1 MSEPVDSEPTVI
13 PAGTQIQ
20 MTTDDEYVVIFCD
33 DTKVSAIAFKELKDY
48 MTMSGYMFLPD
59 CQKRMDK
66 WYKQPKKYFAMIQT
80 KMHSDPKVVTLASE
94 RENGSIWVH
103 DILPLCP
110 VMEQPF
116 RSLMISWMENFA
128 KFNNK
133 TIIVPKWLRESAIL
147 DEKDNITIGDAATLF
162 EKGSV
167 EMEATGSKSAVVTH
181 KVI

>member
-1 MSEPVDSEPTVI
+1 MSETVDSESTVI
-13 PAGTQIQ
+13 PAGTEINI
-20 MTTDDEYVVIFCD
+20 TTNDEYVVIFCD
-33 DTKVSAIAFKELKDY
+33 DTKVSATAFKELKDY
-48 MTMSGYMFLPD
+48 MTLQGFMFLPD

-80 KMHSDPKVVTLASE
+80 RLHSDPKVVTLASE
-94 RENGSIWVH
+94 RENGSIWIH

-128 KFNNK
+128 KVNNK
-133 TIIVPKWLRESAIL
+133 TIIVPKWLRESAVL
-147 DEKDNITIGDAATLF
+147 DEKDNITIDEASTLF
-162 EKGSV
+162 DKGTA
-167 EMEATGSKSAVVTH
+167 EMASTGSKSAVVTH